1 MQRTTVVIVNQLGL
15 HARAAA
21 RFVQT
26 AMEFASDIDVTVNGK
41 TADGKSIMGLMML
54 TAAKGATLE
63 LTVSGPDENN
73 ALAALNK
80 LILDKFGEEQ

>member
-26 AMEFASDIDVTVNGK
+26 AMEFASDIDVKVNGK

-54 TAAKGATLE
+54 TAAKGAILE

>member
-1 MQRTTVVIVNQLGL
+1 MQKTTVVIVNQLGL

-26 AMEFASDIDVTVNGK
+26 AMEFASDIDVKVNGK

-63 LTVSGPDENN
+63 LTASGPDEND
-73 ALAALNK
+73 ALAALNE
-80 LILDKFGEEQ
+80 LILDKFGEER

>member
-1 MQRTTVVIVNQLGL
+1 MQKTTVVIVNQLGL

-21 RFVQT
+21 SFVQT
-26 AMEFASDIDVTVNGK
+26 AMAFASNIDGKVNGK

-54 TAAKGATLE
+54 TAAKRATME
-63 LTVSGPDENN
+63 LTVSGSDEND